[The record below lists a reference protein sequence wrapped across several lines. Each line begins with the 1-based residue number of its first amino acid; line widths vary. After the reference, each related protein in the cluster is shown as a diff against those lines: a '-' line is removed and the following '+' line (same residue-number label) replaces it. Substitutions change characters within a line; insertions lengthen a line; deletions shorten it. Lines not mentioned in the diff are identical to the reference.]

1 MGDDKRLCCDERS
14 GKYSSDGRRDD
25 PDHRDS
31 PERGQKRHNGDRSDD
46 EYDRD
51 YEEESNT
58 IILKGLPLDVI
69 EDDIRAAFLLLE
81 GPHPVEIR
89 LMRKRRGVSRG
100 FAFVEF
106 YRLQDSTRW
115 METNQNKLVIQ
126 GKSIVPHYSDRVQNV
141 ENWTCTAC
149 GVSNWNNWKKLKCF
163 RCGANKVV
171 GESVAPNTNLNAE
184 SQQQGEYNGDTIIL
198 RNITP
203 FSTVDGILNMLAPYA
218 NLSAGNIRLIKH
230 KPKGQNRGFAFVQL
244 STPSVASQLLAVL
257 QSLQPPLTLDG
268 NTIGVDYAK
277 TVRKDGTD
285 GIKVNALSVASTAI
299 AAAQWSS
306 SQIQQGSG
314 TNTDCVTL
322 PEAYAQQSQGQNFQV
337 WQQRPGGMAPVTGD
351 GLLGAAPEMKT
362 LIPAASVVISQ
373 AAQIYQPVVISQ
385 PAVQSH
391 QLVSPVAA
399 AQHTAGVSV
408 PTPAASTVSTTVCA
422 APTVNATVAPDT
434 STYQYDEASGY
445 YYDPQTGLYY
455 DPSSQYYYNSKT
467 QQYLYWDSQKQT
479 YIPVPAESDTST
491 EQVSKESRDKK
502 EKPKSKSAQQIA
514 KDMARWAKSL
524 NKQKD
529 SFKNSFQESAAS
541 TEEDRNESAAAD
553 AGFSLFEKKQMGGF
567 DVSPLMTEQFKIT
580 EQDTKSGM
588 FAAFN
593 GDSDAEEGS
602 SDRAEHKEGKITD
615 WKKMVCLLCRRQFPT
630 KEALLRHQQL
640 SDLHKQNL
648 EIQRRTKLME
658 AELEELERKE
668 TELKYRDRAAERRDK
683 CGVPEPPAP
692 KKKFY
697 QPPTLTV
704 NYEQPTK
711 DGLQS
716 DNIGNKMLQAM
727 GWQEG
732 KGLGRH
738 QQGITAPV
746 SASLRTKGTGL
757 GIKGSSYEL
766 SASDTYKDAVRKA
779 MFSRFTDVE

>member
-1 MGDDKRLCCDERS
+1 MGDDKRLCHDKHKR
-14 GKYSSDGRRDD
+14 KHN
-25 PDHRDS
+25 PDHRDN
-31 PERGQKRHNGDRSDD
+31 PERGQKRHNGDRCND

-51 YEEESNT
+51 YEEKKSNT
-58 IILKGLPLDVI
+58 IILKGLPPDVI
-69 EDDIRAAFLLLE
+69 EDDIRAAFFLLE

-89 LMRKRRGVSRG
+89 LMRKKRGVSRG

-106 YRLQDSTRW
+106 YGLQDSTRW

-126 GKSIVPHYSDRVQNV
+126 GKSIVPHYRVQNF
-141 ENWTCTAC
+141 ENWICTAC
-149 GVSNWNNWKKLKCF
+149 GVSNWNKRKKLKCF
-163 RCGANKVV
+163 QCGANKV
-171 GESVAPNTNLNAE
+171 A
-184 SQQQGEYNGDTIIL
+184 IIL

-230 KPKGQNRGFAFVQL
+230 KSRGQNRGFAFVQL

-257 QSLQPPLTLDG
+257 QSLQLPLTLDG

-277 TVRKDGTD
+277 TARKDGTD

-322 PEAYAQQSQGQNFQV
+322 PEAYAQQSQGQNYQV
-337 WQQRPGGMAPVTGD
+337 WQQQQPGGMAPVTGD

-373 AAQIYQPVVISQ
+373 APQIYQPVVISQ

-399 AQHTAGVSV
+399 AQHPAGVSV
-408 PTPAASTVSTTVCA
+408 PTPAASTVSPTVCA

-445 YYDPQTGLYY
+445 YYNPQTGLYY

-479 YIPVPAESDTST
+479 YIPAPDESDTST

-502 EKPKSKSAQQIA
+502 EKPASKSAQQIA

-529 SFKNSFQESAAS
+529 SFKNSFQESAPS

-553 AGFSLFEKKQMGGF
+553 AGFSLFEKKQMGSF

-602 SDRAEHKEGKITD
+602 SDRAEYKEGKITD

-630 KEALLRHQQL
+630 KEALLRHQLL

-648 EIQRRTKLME
+648 EIQRRKTLLE

-668 TELKYRDRAAERRDK
+668 TELKYRARAAERRDM

-697 QPPTLTV
+697 QPQTV
-704 NYEQPTK
+704 NYEQPAK

-716 DNIGNKMLQAM
+716 DNIGDKMLQAM
-727 GWQEG
+727 GWHEG
-732 KGLGRH
+732 KALGRH
-738 QQGITAPV
+738 QQAISAPV
-746 SASLRTKGTGL
+746 SASLRTKDTGL

-766 SASDTYKDAVRKA
+766 SASDNYKDAVRKA
-779 MFSRFTDVE
+779 MFSRYTDIE